1 MRGVIICIG
10 DELVSGR
17 VAEQNSRFAMSR
29 LSPLGFAFT
38 SAIWVGDDM
47 EAIAGALDQALAQ
60 ADFVLVSGGLGST
73 DDDITAKAAAR
84 HFGLA
89 LAESHRMI
97 QNLRECFAAVGR
109 QVPPGVERMAQLPQ
123 GAKVLDNTCAGFM
136 LTTPAGQPVYFLPGV
151 PAENQRLLA
160 RQVLP
165 DLMRRFAPQEVA
177 VSQKF
182 TVFGLGE
189 SEIAHRL
196 DGLNAGYPEVAV
208 GYYPAFPAEEVLLS
222 LRTAEP
228 RQGEALL
235 NELCAEAAH
244 RLHGMVVG
252 QGEQSLAGT
261 VAQRMIAQELTLALA
276 ESCTGGLI
284 GHMLTG
290 VAGASEFL
298 DRGLVVYSNRAKMEL
313 LGVEARVLERQGA
326 VSPEAAAQMAAGARL
341 ESGVDLGLAVT
352 GIAGPGGGAPDKPV
366 GTVFFGLAAEGG
378 VKTMH
383 RRFMGSRG
391 QVKLMSAWTALDMLR
406 RYLEDHAFLHRP

>member
-29 LSPLGFAFT
+29 LSPLGFVIT

-47 EAIAGALDQALAQ
+47 QAIAGALDQALAQ
-60 ADFVLVSGGLGST
+60 AQFVVVSGGLGST
-73 DDDITAKAAAR
+73 EDDITAKAAAR
-84 HFGLA
+84 HFGLEI
-89 LAESHRMI
+89 AESRRMI
-97 QNLRECFAAVGR
+97 QNLRECFEAVGR
-109 QVPPGVERMAQLPQ
+109 EVPPGVERMAQLPQ
-123 GAKVLDNTCAGFM
+123 GAKVLDNSCAGFM

-151 PAENQRLLA
+151 PAENHSLLE

-165 DLMRRFAPQEVA
+165 DLMRQFAPREVT

-189 SEIAHRL
+189 SEIAQRL
-196 DGLNAGYPEVAV
+196 DGLTTGYPEVSV
-208 GYYPAFPAEEVLLS
+208 GYYPVFPAEEVLLS
-222 LRTAEP
+222 TRTSEPHQAEVLL
-228 RQGEALL
+228 GELY
-235 NELCAEAAH
+235 AEAAH
-244 RLHGMVVG
+244 RLKGKVVA
-252 QGEQSLAGT
+252 QGDESLAGA
-261 VAQRMIAQELTLALA
+261 VAQRMIAEELTLALA

-284 GHMLTG
+284 GHLITG
-290 VAGASEFL
+290 VAGASDFL

-313 LGVEARVLERQGA
+313 LGVEAKVLEEHGA
-326 VSPEAAAQMAAGARL
+326 VSAETAAQMAAGARL
-341 ESGVDLGLAVT
+341 ESGVDIGLAVT
-352 GIAGPGGGAPDKPV
+352 GIAGPGGGTPDKPV
-366 GTVFFGLAAEGG
+366 GTVYFGLAAEDG

-391 QVKLMSAWTALDMLR
+391 QVKMQTAWTALDLLR

>member
-165 DLMRRFAPQEVA
+165 DLMRRFAPQ
-177 VSQKF
+177 
-182 TVFGLGE
+182 
-189 SEIAHRL
+189 
-196 DGLNAGYPEVAV
+196 EVAV